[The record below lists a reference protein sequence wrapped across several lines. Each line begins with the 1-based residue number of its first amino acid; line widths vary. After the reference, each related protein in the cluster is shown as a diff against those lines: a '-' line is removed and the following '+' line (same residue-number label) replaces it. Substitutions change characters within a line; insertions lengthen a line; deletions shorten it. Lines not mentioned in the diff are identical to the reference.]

1 VKSRFNCADVS
12 TEFLIDAVVSL
23 RNYLVG
29 IVDETAAKTR
39 CPSSSKATTFSP
51 TMHAFA
57 IRWHFCMMLIFFWKF
72 DMFRFSV
79 QSITLIV
86 HLFSLQIDLHNLK
99 IIRYM
104 IDKGWNL

>member
-1 VKSRFNCADVS
+1 VKPRFNCAHIS
-12 TEFLIDAVVSL
+12 TKFLIDAVVSL

-57 IRWHFCMMLIFFWKF
+57 IRWHFCMMLIYKEERMEFTPSLLQGR
-72 DMFRFSV
+72 DDG
-79 QSITLIV
+79 IYPLICYKEEMME
-86 HLFSLQIDLHNLK
+86 FTPSLP
-99 IIRYM
+99 
-104 IDKGWNL
+104 